1 MLLRACLPA
10 CLPAFLPARLPACSY
25 DLVAEAFGGEGFYV
39 TTPEELE
46 AAMPIALASA
56 NTTVVNVMIKP
67 NSQRKAQ
74 EFGWL
79 TRAGDTEEAPA
90 DENGQAKA
98 KL

>member
-1 MLLRACLPA
+1 
-10 CLPAFLPARLPACSY
+10 
-25 DLVAEAFGGEGFYV
+25 
-39 TTPEELE
+39 
-46 AAMPIALASA
+46 MPIALASA